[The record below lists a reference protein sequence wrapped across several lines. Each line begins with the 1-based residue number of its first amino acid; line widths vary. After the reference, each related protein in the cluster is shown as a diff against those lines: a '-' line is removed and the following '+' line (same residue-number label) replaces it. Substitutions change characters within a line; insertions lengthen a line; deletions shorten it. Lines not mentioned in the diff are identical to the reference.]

1 MSIVCES
8 VFDKLNVN
16 IPVIF
21 NNVNIE
27 NIQLNYD
34 NDSLDFGELV
44 VEFDDTICMTDSF
57 LEDIFENL
65 ENFLEEYGLPTCN
78 LRYGYDV
85 DQGKD
90 YASFYASED
99 FISIWRSK
107 F

>member
-16 IPVIF
+16 VPVIF

-27 NIQLNYD
+27 NIQLSCD
-34 NDSLDFGELV
+34 NVRLDFGELV
-44 VEFDDTICMTDSF
+44 VEFDNMPMTDSL

-65 ENFLEEYGLPTCN
+65 EDFLESYDLPTCN
-78 LRYGYDV
+78 LRYGYDE
-85 DQGKD
+85 DQGED
-90 YASFYASED
+90 YASFYVSED